1 MRVVSFILYLS
12 FLLLG
17 GKGNAS
23 VAETTTSIIEQFA
36 QKHQVKLADD
46 THALILIEDIG
57 VDFEEEIH
65 SEKSVKTVHKSD
77 FYLGKYFLLNT
88 LYSLHPPVTI
98 SNYYSKGHNFFAKT
112 HFGSCPIYLAHR
124 VLII

>member
-12 FLLLG
+12 FLLLSS
-17 GKGNAS
+17 KGNAS
-23 VAETTTSIIEQFA
+23 LAETNTSIVEQFA

-46 THALILIEDIG
+46 THVLTLIEDIG

-65 SEKSVKTVHKSD
+65 SEKSTKALYKID
-77 FYLGKYFLLNT
+77 FYKGKYSLVNT
-88 LYSLHPPVTI
+88 IYSLHPPVTI
-98 SNYYSKGHNFFAKT
+98 SNYYIKLHEVFTKSN
-112 HFGSCPIYLAHR
+112 FGSCPIYLAHS

>member
-1 MRVVSFILYLS
+1 MKVVSFILYLC

-17 GKGNAS
+17 SKGNAS
-23 VAETTTSIIEQFA
+23 VVETNSSKIEQFA

-46 THALILIEDIG
+46 THILILIEDIG

-65 SEKSVKTVHKSD
+65 SEKSIKAVDKRD
-77 FYLGKYFLLNT
+77 FYKGKYSLVNT
-88 LYSLHPPVTI
+88 IYSLHPPVTI
-98 SNYYSKGHNFFAKT
+98 SNYYIKGHDFFTKT
-112 HFGSCPIYLAHR
+112 HFGSCPIYLAHS